1 MKKLVTIVQVDSVR
15 AMGILRD
22 LTKGKRILVEALMP
36 SIKPLAYRT
45 LEWIVIIEQGKL
57 ECMDSVVLSNKWNT
71 TKTSL

>member
-15 AMGILRD
+15 AMGILSD

-45 LEWIVIIEQGKL
+45 LE
-57 ECMDSVVLSNKWNT
+57 
-71 TKTSL
+71 